1 VLLKRCDRFAKG
13 GFTEMNV
20 EQQSNVPTF
29 IRVVGRQWPCV
40 HFGINR
46 GTHLFCLLPRNEKPR
61 ANAGLF
67 FYLLCPARATV
78 DRLGDTRG
86 VKLLPKAL
94 PTVGLLGKEAAGPV
108 LLHVGA

>member
-1 VLLKRCDRFAKG
+1 MFQRSFVWDDNGHDVR
-13 GFTEMNV
+13 
-20 EQQSNVPTF
+20 
-29 IRVVGRQWPCV
+29 
-40 HFGINR
+40 FGINR
-46 GTHLFCLLPRNEKPR
+46 GTRLLCLLPRNEKPR

-67 FYLLCPARATV
+67 FYLLCPARAAV

>member
-1 VLLKRCDRFAKG
+1 MLLKRCDRFAKG
-13 GFTEMNV
+13 RFTEMNV
-20 EQQSNVPTF
+20 EQQS
-29 IRVVGRQWPCV
+29 
-40 HFGINR
+40 
-46 GTHLFCLLPRNEKPR
+46 NEKPR

-108 LLHVGA
+108 LLHVGACFVDPTGA